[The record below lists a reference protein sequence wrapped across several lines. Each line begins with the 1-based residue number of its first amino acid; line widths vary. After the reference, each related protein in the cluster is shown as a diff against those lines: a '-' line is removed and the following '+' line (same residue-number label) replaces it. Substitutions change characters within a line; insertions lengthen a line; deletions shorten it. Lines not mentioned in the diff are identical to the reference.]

1 MLFGDARAD
10 QAANSQETPPA
21 GQVEPGAGAW
31 KTWVLR
37 SGDQLRL
44 PAPPDTAGTAAELAQ
59 VQALASQRDAAR
71 NTIRF
76 WDAGAPNYR
85 WNELA
90 LSKLPAAPGTNGPPG
105 AQAFRGMALLSVAVY
120 DAMVAAWD
128 SKYAYGRPRPGA
140 LDPSLTTAVPTPASP
155 SYPSEH
161 AVAAGAAATVLTY
174 LLPAEAP
181 LFAEKAEEAARSRLL
196 AGVQYPSDVQAGL
209 ELGRA
214 VAARVI
220 ERAKADGSD
229 AIWTGAV
236 PTGPGY
242 WVGTT
247 PFEPLAGTWQPWAL
261 ASGSQFR
268 PGPPPAVDSP
278 ELAADVDELRGFQ
291 RTFDSNRV
299 AFRWAPTTAVL
310 WPALADQKV
319 FESRLDANPPR
330 AARVYALTSVAAY
343 DAFIAMLDAKYAY
356 WAIRPHQLDPSLA
369 PLFPVP
375 PHPSYPSGH
384 SAILGAAFATL
395 GHLFPPDAGYF
406 AAQAEQ
412 VAASRIWA
420 GLHFRTDCE
429 VGLAQGRAVAQTVI
443 ERARADGAD

>member
-1 MLFGDARAD
+1 M
-10 QAANSQETPPA
+10 
-21 GQVEPGAGAW
+21 
-31 KTWVLR
+31 
-37 SGDQLRL
+37 
-44 PAPPDTAGTAAELAQ
+44 
-59 VQALASQRDAAR
+59 
-71 NTIRF
+71 
-76 WDAGAPNYR
+76 
-85 WNELA
+85 
-90 LSKLPAAPGTNGPPG
+90 
-105 AQAFRGMALLSVAVY
+105 
-120 DAMVAAWD
+120 
-128 SKYAYGRPRPGA
+128 
-140 LDPSLTTAVPTPASP
+140 
-155 SYPSEH
+155 
-161 AVAAGAAATVLTY
+161 
-174 LLPAEAP
+174 
-181 LFAEKAEEAARSRLL
+181 FAEKAEEAARSRLL

-229 AIWTGAV
+229 AIWTGSV

-268 PGPPPAVDSP
+268 PGPPPAVDLP

-420 GLHFRTDCE
+420 GLHFRSDCE

-443 ERARADGAD
+443 ERAQADGAD